1 MYNAN
6 RFILGFLLVYL
17 AAQTAAGL
25 WQYTFPGATPAPLPL
40 DNYEYHCGHMLPV
53 GFYQFC

>member
-40 DNYEYHCGHMLPV
+40 DNYEYHCKHMLLLV
-53 GFYQFC
+53 F